1 MILFYQQQQLRLHR
15 TEYTHSSQLPAPVA
29 LVAAPATQVQ
39 WCRSG

>member
-15 TEYTHSSQLPAPVA
+15 TEHSSQLPAPVA

-39 WCRSG
+39 WYRSG